1 MQPEEGKEPPASAA
15 CRRKA
20 RHESIA
26 EALQCSPLK
35 RAPAPRP
42 PHPHLHLPILTDSEP
57 GPWLQPPGHI
67 INIITVSNSSSA
79 VCKREPTP
87 PAPTSPPRRSL
98 RRAVV
103 QQRRRGQDQ
112 ATSQHQKAPL
122 SQWDKL
128 PLPGLTKGNQP
139 HASWL
144 QGYLQDAASRHE
156 LLTVLILRNII
167 QTLILFLIFLQLR
180 VSFF

>member
-20 RHESIA
+20 RHESVA

-139 HASWL
+139 RASWL

>member
-20 RHESIA
+20 RHESAA
-26 EALQCSPLK
+26 EALQRSPLE

-42 PHPHLHLPILTDSEP
+42 PHPHLRLPILADSEP
-57 GPWLQPPGHI
+57 GHWLQPPGHI
-67 INIITVSNSSSA
+67 INIITMSNSSSA

-87 PAPTSPPRRSL
+87 PASTSPPRRSL
-98 RRAVV
+98 RRAAV

-139 HASWL
+139 RASWL